1 MHTNFFRITYLF
13 LFFLIGK
20 ERKVYEESTII
31 MIPTENRILKLKTV
45 KYEINFFI
53 NYKYKFLN
61 NLYLTY
67 IIFDF

>member
-1 MHTNFFRITYLF
+1 
-13 LFFLIGK
+13 
-20 ERKVYEESTII
+20 
-31 MIPTENRILKLKTV
+31 MIPIENEILKLKTV

-67 IIFDF
+67 IIFDFWIITMIAKKLIN